1 MEMDTERSPGARIL
15 VVEDDE
21 HIRELVELHLG
32 LEGHSAAAVA
42 DGTEAL
48 AIARAEPFD
57 L

>member
-1 MEMDTERSPGARIL
+1 MEIDNERSPAARVL

-32 LEGHSAAAVA
+32 LEGHAALAVA

-48 AIARAEPFD
+48 AIARA
-57 L
+57 